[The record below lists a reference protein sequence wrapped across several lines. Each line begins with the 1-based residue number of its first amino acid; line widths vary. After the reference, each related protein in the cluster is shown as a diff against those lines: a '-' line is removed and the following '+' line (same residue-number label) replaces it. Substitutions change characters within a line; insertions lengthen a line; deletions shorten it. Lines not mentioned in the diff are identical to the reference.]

1 MITKGMRDIFSVR
14 EMFQNRAVLTAAQLS
29 KVSPRA
35 TGQPVRTSL
44 SGRRADHRKTERA
57 LGPAPRCPGGDPSLG
72 KSLGLA
78 EPPARMAAAPGPRRE
93 WRPWPQS
100 LASGSQHRLSPNS

>member
-57 LGPAPRCPGGDPSLG
+57 LGPAPRCPGGTPPWVSHWDLLSLQREWQQPQ
-72 KSLGLA
+72 GLA
-78 EPPARMAAAPGPRRE
+78 GSGAPGPR
-93 WRPWPQS
+93 
-100 LASGSQHRLSPNS
+100 A